1 MDDKHVIN
9 CNDVPEIDMTRQDGG
24 LEHKAGVYT
33 YQIRRSCRT
42 DGDYTYNH
50 APMLTAFNNRLVLSY
65 ISGKRDE
72 HGAPDEIVYTTS
84 KDGCVWDKEKVL
96 FPYMLADTDGYTGP
110 DKELLPKKAPAI
122 VHFRMCFYKASNGKL
137 IATTFYGFSP
147 DSHRA
152 PNNGYGAARLVRE
165 VYKDYTLSDMYII
178 KYNEAGGFNGDNTIF
193 YSPEGSNEQL
203 DIPYYVHSSD
213 KEFVKACDELLSK
226 KLILEQL
233 YEEEM
238 YDKSYK
244 THGRA
249 VSLYED
255 AYGNIVGLCKKGE
268 GYLFDK
274 EGNVLIDEK
283 IPSLITNTA
292 KVWGQKTPD
301 GNYIICYN
309 PTTDGSHRWPLAVME
324 SNDGR
329 EYYNMKALI
338 PEIPPYKYQGNIKNL
353 GAQYMRGICS
363 YNGNFDK
370 NVWITY
376 SCNKEDI
383 WISKLTKDNKYSI
396 MKPLWCDIN
405 YEHNPKPYSDRDKFT
420 DYDDKYEIIDRDAC
434 ARAIIE
440 YFPQNKDIIRLQV
453 EVDRMSD
460 DNGVKVQFVGKN
472 NKIIQEVVCI
482 KGNTPIEADNHSG
495 DINSVIIYSKNIL
508 KLNTIDDDGRYS
520 TISDMP
526 EAERKDYYIQFKV
539 LIF

>member
-226 KLILEQL
+226 KLILEQW

-353 GAQYMRGICS
+353 GAQYMRGICD
-363 YNGNFDK
+363 YNDAFDK

-383 WISKLTKDNKYSI
+383 WISKIAGITSDNIDKKYSV
-396 MKPLWCDIN
+396 MSPLWGSV
-405 YEHNPKPYSDRDKFT
+405 KRDGDFLWKVV
-420 DYDDKYEIIDRDAC
+420 DRDAC
-434 ARAIIE
+434 ERAIIE
-440 YFPQNKDIIRLQV
+440 YFPDACENVSVKLDVKKI
-453 EVDRMSD
+453 SD
-460 DNGVKVQFVGKN
+460 DNGVKVVFYN
-472 NKIIQEVVCI
+472 
-482 KGNTPIEADNHSG
+482 AAG
-495 DINSVIIYSKNIL
+495 DIIKETVCRKGGCIAACSQEEMQQENVEIHRVAVYSKEKL
-508 KLNTIDDDGRYS
+508 ALNTLSDDGRLG
-520 TISDMP
+520 TLSDM
-526 EAERKDYYIQFKV
+526 AYADRKDYYTEFCVRFISE
-539 LIF
+539 